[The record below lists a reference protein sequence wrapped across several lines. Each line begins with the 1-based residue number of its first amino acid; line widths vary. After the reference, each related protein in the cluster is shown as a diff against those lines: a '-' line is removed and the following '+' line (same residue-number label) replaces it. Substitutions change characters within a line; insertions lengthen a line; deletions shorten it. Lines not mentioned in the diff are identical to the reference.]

1 MWKEKPECRGERF
14 DMLRTLRASIMD
26 GICKENVDYFFLSAV
41 KIEEQLA
48 DGGFCQK
55 RLDIKITDDAVE
67 LHDDLQVL
75 EIIDWP

>member
-1 MWKEKPECRGERF
+1 MEKLNVVENDSICFALCERALW
-14 DMLRTLRASIMD
+14 MGYA
-26 GICKENVDYFFLSAV
+26 KKNVDYFFLSAV

-67 LHDDLQVL
+67 LHGDAASLLAGVRNN
-75 EIIDWP
+75 